1 MRRGDGE
8 VLRISPLLVGGKKRN
23 MCMKKKLRDELNG
36 WKLNFDEMLMLKF
49 TETTCRT
56 RSELGLEES
65 KSMDT

>member
-1 MRRGDGE
+1 
-8 VLRISPLLVGGKKRN
+8 
-23 MCMKKKLRDELNG
+23 MKKKLRDELNG